1 MKNITVI
8 IDRVSGS
15 NIPTAKAE
23 IEEVLEA
30 LKPLRERGLRVRVCR
45 SHLTLKEDKPWRAKA
60 AGAAVL
66 ALALVM
72 LAAVAAPVAA
82 QETKTFYDNTGRAIG
97 RATTQG
103 DTTTFYDSTGRSTG
117 RATTTG
123 NTTTIYDNT
132 GRSTAAP
139 PGASKCS
146 PTCFAVPGIT
156 AWSMCRRSRCI
167 AAATKKRSNPK

>member
-60 AGAAVL
+60 AGVAVV

-72 LAAVAAPVAA
+72 LAAVAAPASA
-82 QETKTFYDNTGRAIG
+82 QNQRTFYNDKGQATGT
-97 RATTQG
+97 ATT
-103 DTTTFYDSTGRSTG
+103 S
-117 RATTTG
+117 G
-123 NTTTIYDNT
+123 NTSTSATIVARPSALPRERVT
-132 GRSTAAP
+132 AP
-139 PGASKCS
+139 PPSVTVLARPPAG
-146 PTCFAVPGIT
+146 G
-156 AWSMCRRSRCI
+156 
-167 AAATKKRSNPK
+167 TKK

>member
-72 LAAVAAPVAA
+72 LAAAAAPVAA
-82 QETKTFYDNTGRAIG
+82 QDTKTFYDSTGRAIG

-103 DTTTFYDSTGRSTG
+103 DTTTFYDSSGRSTG
-117 RATTTG
+117 RATTSG

-132 GRSTAAP
+132 GRSVGRT
-139 PGASKCS
+139 
-146 PTCFAVPGIT
+146 T
-156 AWSMCRRSRCI
+156 RR
-167 AAATKKRSNPK
+167 K

>member
-60 AGAAVL
+60 AGAAVF
-66 ALALVM
+66 ALALVV
-72 LAAVAAPVAA
+72 LAAVADPAAA
-82 QETKTFYDNTGRAIG
+82 QNQTTFRDASGRTTGTVTTDSNGTKTFRDASGRTTGT
-97 RATTQG
+97 ATTNSNG
-103 DTTTFYDSTGRSTG
+103 TTTFRDASGR
-117 RATTTG
+117 TTG
-123 NTTTIYDNT
+123 TVTRS
-132 GRSTAAP
+132 GR
-139 PGASKCS
+139 
-146 PTCFAVPGIT
+146 
-156 AWSMCRRSRCI
+156 
-167 AAATKKRSNPK
+167 

>member
-60 AGAAVL
+60 AGVAVV

-72 LAAVAAPVAA
+72 LAAVAAPAAA
-82 QETKTFYDNTGRAIG
+82 QNQRTFYNEKGQTTGT
-97 RATTQG
+97 ATTSG
-103 DTTTFYDSTGRSTG
+103 NTTTFRNERGQTTGTATTDSGGTTTFRNSLGQTTG
-117 RATTTG
+117 RAT
-123 NTTTIYDNT
+123 
-132 GRSTAAP
+132 GR
-139 PGASKCS
+139 
-146 PTCFAVPGIT
+146 
-156 AWSMCRRSRCI
+156 R
-167 AAATKKRSNPK
+167 N

>member
-15 NIPTAKAE
+15 NIRTAKAE

-30 LKPLRERGLRVRVCR
+30 LEPLRERGLRVRVCR

-82 QETKTFYDNTGRAIG
+82 QDTK
-97 RATTQG
+97 
-103 DTTTFYDSTGRSTG
+103 TFYDSTGRAIG
-117 RATTTG
+117 HAARA
-123 NTTTIYDNT
+123 
-132 GRSTAAP
+132 
-139 PGASKCS
+139 
-146 PTCFAVPGIT
+146 
-156 AWSMCRRSRCI
+156 RRHHHFL
-167 AAATKKRSNPK
+167 